1 MEKNG
6 KKYMYFQKQ
15 QNHHSVSKFLREKRI
30 WVGLRTMKT
39 AAAVILSM
47 GLIIVSGSDTS
58 KIIFAML
65 GAMAAMEHT
74 FKESV
79 EACLTQFVG
88 MFFGAIAGILLRALP
103 IYPLFSAGIGIVLV
117 IILYNGMHIRFSPS
131 LPCLIVVIMCMTPD
145 IQPLD
150 YALGRLWASG
160 IGLGVGLFI
169 NIFIF
174 PYDNS
179 KQICRMF
186 QSMKQQTKIEI
197 SLIFGEEDG
206 TSQLHKMQ
214 ELQKVLKDQVKIF
227 SEQTIL
233 LSEEKKRKQ
242 MESLEACLTLTGQM
256 LSQLEVLLSLETPG
270 EISES
275 NWELLL
281 HYGFSLPERKKLGKQ
296 EEKGNVSLEKQ
307 DEEQQKRLDVITN
320 YTLEQILNLYQQ
332 LKDLLENEYLETE

>member
-1 MEKNG
+1 
-6 KKYMYFQKQ
+6 MYFQKH

-30 WVGLRTMKT
+30 WIGLRTMKT

-103 IYPLFSAGIGIVLV
+103 IYPLFSAGIGIILV

-179 KQICRMF
+179 RQICRLF
-186 QSMKQQTKIEI
+186 QSMKEQTKREL
-197 SLIFGEEDG
+197 SLIFGEQDG
-206 TSQLHKMQ
+206 TSQLHRMQ
-214 ELQKVLKDQVKIF
+214 ELQNVLKAQVKLF

-242 MESLEACLTLTGQM
+242 LESLEACLAITGQM
-256 LSQLEVLLSLETPG
+256 LSQMEVLLSLATPG

-281 HYGFSLPERKKLGKQ
+281 HYGFSLPERKKLGEK
-296 EEKGNVSLEKQ
+296 EEKGNIFLEKQ
-307 DEEQQKRLDVITN
+307 EEEQQKKVDLITN
-320 YTLEQILNLYQQ
+320 YILEQILNLYQQ
-332 LKDLLENEYLETE
+332 LKDLLENEYLKME